1 MNQLGNDSL
10 ERDSRVQ
17 DQVVESIVEQFRQR
31 SRVGQAKYGTT
42 LDRTDLKPLDWIQH
56 AQEELMEAKKCLA
69 LFSLANICSIEQILD
84 TEFCILK
91 NSRRSCSLNR
101 QTP

>member
-1 MNQLGNDSL
+1 MNQP
-10 ERDSRVQ
+10 VQ
-17 DQVVESIVEQFRQR
+17 DGIVESIVEQFRQR

-69 LFSLANICSIEQILD
+69 LFSLAHICSIEQIWD
-84 TEFCILK
+84 TGFYI
-91 NSRRSCSLNR
+91 
-101 QTP
+101 

>member
-1 MNQLGNDSL
+1 MNQPVGD
-10 ERDSRVQ
+10 
-17 DQVVESIVEQFRQR
+17 SIVETVVELFRQR

-69 LFSLANICSIEQILD
+69 LFSLAHICSIEQV
-84 TEFCILK
+84 
-91 NSRRSCSLNR
+91 
-101 QTP
+101 